1 VSGVVAPLVR
11 VVRLKKYFASGGWFR
26 HSRGLVRAVDDVSF
40 DIFEGET
47 LGLVGESGCGKST
60 LARCIVRLVE
70 PDAGTVSFDGD
81 DITHKSMRALR
92 PLRRQIQLVF
102 QDPFASLNPR
112 ARIGAMLRA
121 AIKLHGIG
129 TSDTDCAARV
139 SSLLNRVG
147 LPTHFM
153 DSFPSDLSGGQRQ
166 RVGIARALA
175 LGPRLIVADEP
186 VSALDVSVQAG
197 ILNLLGDLKDELAL
211 SMLFISHDL
220 GVIRHVSDR
229 IGVMYLGK
237 LVELAPADAIYERPL
252 HPYTEALLSA
262 IPLPDP
268 DAHLGRK
275 NIVLEGDV
283 PSPLA
288 PPLGCRF
295 HTRCPHAQSLCQSE
309 EPALVEH
316 LPGHRAACHFP
327 LLSGSLPRLPPTWAP
342 TLRQTWSQHPS
353 VRGSLT
359 ALPPGIQNC
368 DMKIVAPQRGRDHE

>member
-1 VSGVVAPLVR
+1 MSGEPAPLVR
-11 VVRLKKYFASGGWFR
+11 VAHLQKSFASGGNGWFR
-26 HSRGLVRAVDDVSF
+26 RARGRVRAVDDVSF

-70 PDAGTVSFDGD
+70 PDGGSVSFDGAN
-81 DITHKSMRALR
+81 ITHLSMRALR

-121 AIKLHGIG
+121 ALRLQGIG
-129 TSDTDCAARV
+129 TGDVDRAARV
-139 SSLLNRVG
+139 STLLERVG
-147 LPTHFM
+147 LPAHFM
-153 DSFPSDLSGGQRQ
+153 DRFPRDLSGGQRQ

-197 ILNLLGDLKDELAL
+197 ILNLLGELKDELAL
-211 SMLFISHDL
+211 TMLFISHDL

-252 HPYTEALLSA
+252 HPYTEALLAA

-268 DAHLGRK
+268 DAHLGRRQV
-275 NIVLEGDV
+275 VLEGDV
-283 PSPLA
+283 PSPQA
-288 PPLGCRF
+288 PPPGCRF
-295 HTRCPHAQSLCQSE
+295 HTRCPYAQARCRSE
-309 EPALVEH
+309 EPPLLEH
-316 LPGHRAACHFP
+316 RPGHRAACHFP
-327 LLSGSLPRLPPTWAP
+327 LLAP
-342 TLRQTWSQHPS
+342 SSDAGAAGAQAAFP
-353 VRGSLT
+353 
-359 ALPPGIQNC
+359 A
-368 DMKIVAPQRGRDHE
+368 D

>member
-1 VSGVVAPLVR
+1 VSAGAALVR
-11 VVRLKKYFASGGWFR
+11 VAHLKKSFAGGGGGWFR
-26 HSRGLVRAVDDVSF
+26 RSRGCVRAVDDVSF

-70 PDAGTVSFDGD
+70 PDSGTVSFDGD
-81 DITHKSMRALR
+81 DITHVSIRALR

-121 AIKLHGIG
+121 ALKLQGIG
-129 TSDTDCAARV
+129 TSDADREARV
-139 SSLLNRVG
+139 STLLKRVG
-147 LPTHFM
+147 LPSHFM
-153 DSFPSDLSGGQRQ
+153 DRVPRDLSGGQRQ

-211 SMLFISHDL
+211 TMLFISHDL

-237 LVELAPADAIYERPL
+237 LVEVAPADAIYERPL

-262 IPLPDP
+262 IPLLDP
-268 DAHLGRK
+268 DARFRSK
-275 NIVLEGDV
+275 QMVLEGDV
-283 PSPLA
+283 PSPQA
-288 PPLGCRF
+288 PPPGCRF
-295 HTRCPHAQSLCQSE
+295 HTRCSYAQARCRSE
-309 EPALVEH
+309 EPALAEH
-316 LPGHRAACHFP
+316 RPGHRVACHFP
-327 LLSGSLPRLPPTWAP
+327 LLSGSRESGADPRSQLPT
-342 TLRQTWSQHPS
+342 
-353 VRGSLT
+353 
-359 ALPPGIQNC
+359 N
-368 DMKIVAPQRGRDHE
+368 